1 MTKHNLFL
9 RVLLFCLSMTL
20 FLTCCDGNK
29 TSEGHIPVSIQN
41 YDPQAMINSASPSH
55 KFDFVMFGSNYPG
68 NYGISRV
75 MWDAT
80 YRLFVGAGGQAYR
93 GTFFRIG
100 NVDIERSLQYDML
113 SRKRVGVM
121 FFLPGSMLTALSLAL
136 RYPKQKFALP
146 YILNSGQYELP
157 PNLRAAYLKLEQGA
171 FLVGIIAGRMTR
183 NNRVGMLTDMMEN
196 ITEVSMYAFVQGV
209 RKVNPHSE
217 VIVVQTDSDEN
228 TLQNETTHI
237 ISREDVDVI
246 FAMSVNYNNTII
258 RSAQYLGRDVL
269 LINSWYNADNKWP
282 RHVITSFIIS
292 VDPIIRNFMSHAGN
306 DKYFSNLPPVES
318 YDLNNRNVMR
328 LSWDGEED
336 TAFELE
342 RPEYSELSRQAREE
356 TYKWE
361 QRIRVKEF
369 VVFNALENGIPPA
382 ELQDLRFRDLRG
394 LDVVD

>member
-1 MTKHNLFL
+1 MP
-9 RVLLFCLSMTL
+9 VTL
-20 FLTCCDGNK
+20 FFTCRDGNK
-29 TSEGHIPVSIQN
+29 TSQANSPVSIQN
-41 YDPQAMINSASPSH
+41 YDLQAVINAISPSH
-55 KFDFVMFGSNYPG
+55 ELDFVIFGSNYPG
-68 NYGISRV
+68 NYGVNRV
-75 MWDAT
+75 MWDAA
-80 YRLFVGAGGQAYR
+80 YRLFVGAGDQVYHGALVR
-93 GTFFRIG
+93 SG

-113 SRKRVGVM
+113 SRERVGVM

-146 YILNSGQYELP
+146 YILNSGRYELP
-157 PNLRAAYLKLEQGA
+157 PNLRTASLKLEQGA

-196 ITEVSMYAFVQGV
+196 ITEVAMYAFVQGV
-209 RKVNPHSE
+209 REVNPHSE

-228 TLQNETTHI
+228 TLQNETTRI

-258 RSAQYLGRDVL
+258 RSAYYFGRDVL
-269 LINSWYNADNKWP
+269 LINSWYNADNEWP
-282 RHVITSFIIS
+282 RHVITSFTIS
-292 VDPIIRNFMSHAGN
+292 VDPIIRNFMSHAGD
-306 DKYFSNLPPVES
+306 DKDFSNLPPVER

-328 LSWDGEED
+328 LSWDGQED

-342 RPEYSELSRQAREE
+342 RPEYSELSREAREE

-369 VVFNALENGIPPA
+369 VVFNALENGTPPA

-394 LDVVD
+394 LGVVD